1 MFMKKGERRKQ
12 ELLQIA
18 YRMFLSKG
26 YENTSVD
33 EIIEEAGIA
42 KGTYYYYFPSKEQT
56 LEEVID
62 MMLDKEEENARRI
75 LESDM
80 SIPQKLVGIVASF
93 RPEAEEMTIKDA
105 LHEAANIVMHDKI
118 KHKLMDRL
126 IPLLAGVGRQGVDEG
141 VFACDDI
148 KERVKMIVIL
158 SNEVFD
164 SGEYS
169 EADIRVFIDTI
180 ERIMYAQP
188 GSMAFIAELVKR

>member
-1 MFMKKGERRKQ
+1 MKKGERRKQ

-62 MMLDKEEENARRI
+62 MMLDKEEEYARRI
-75 LESDM
+75 LESDLPI
-80 SIPQKLVGIVASF
+80 SQKLVGIVASF

-126 IPLLAGVGRQGVDEG
+126 IPLLAKVGRQGVDEG
-141 VFACDDI
+141 VFACSDI
-148 KERVKMIVIL
+148 EERVKMIVIL

-164 SGEYS
+164 SGDYS
-169 EADIRVFIDTI
+169 EADVRVFIDTI

-188 GSMAFIAELVKR
+188 GSMAFIADLVKR